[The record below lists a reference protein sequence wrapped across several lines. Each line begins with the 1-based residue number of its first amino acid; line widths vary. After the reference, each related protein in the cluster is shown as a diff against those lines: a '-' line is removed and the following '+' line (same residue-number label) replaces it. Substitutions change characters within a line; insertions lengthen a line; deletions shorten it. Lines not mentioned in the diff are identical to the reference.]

1 MLEIEVKIK
10 VPDLEGIGTKLEA
23 LGAKL
28 FKARYFEENIMY
40 DDPEKSLYAKQHALR
55 LRTIQKKSYLTFKG
69 PKQESRKF
77 KIRPEF
83 ETEVKNNKHMK
94 KILQA
99 LGFIPVFQYRKHR
112 TVYKHK
118 QLTICLDE
126 TPVGDYIELEGERS
140 DIVKMASA
148 LGFSKNDFLKTDYIE
163 LMKKAGKIDQPEK
176 SSR

>member
-10 VPDLEGIGTKLEA
+10 VQDLEGTRDKLES
-23 LGAKL
+23 LGAQL
-28 FKARYFEENIMY
+28 FKSRYYEENIMY
-40 DDPEKSLYAKQHALR
+40 DYAEQTLYSKQHALR
-55 LRTIQKKSYLTFKG
+55 LRTIQKKSFLTFKG
-69 PKQESRKF
+69 PKQQSRKF

-99 LGFIPVFQYRKHR
+99 LGLIPVFQYKKHR

-126 TPVGDYIELEGERS
+126 TPVGNYMELEGERS

-148 LGFSKNDFLKTDYIE
+148 LGFSKDEFLKTDYIE
-163 LMKKAGKIDQPEK
+163 LMKKANL
-176 SSR
+176 